1 MDPRLLKYYN
11 SELHYIREMGGEFAK
26 RYPKIAGRLGLD
38 SLECSDPYVERL
50 LEGFG
55 FLAARIQFKLDA
67 EFPTFTQHLLEM
79 VYPHYLAPTPS
90 MAVVQFQPDLTEG
103 SLAEGFK
110 VPRQSA
116 LRSLLGKGEQTPCE
130 FRTSHDVTL
139 WPLEITEAEYITS
152 TLALPRINDPHLP
165 APKAA
170 FRLRLQTTAGLTFDQ
185 LSLEEISIYLRGSD
199 ELPMQV
205 YEQIL
210 ANSVA
215 MVVQSTSTSA
225 ANSGDA
231 PWQHVIDRSHIRRVG
246 FDESEAMLPYGARS
260 FSGYRLLHEYFA
272 FPGSF
277 LFVGLTGLGDAVR
290 RCTGNELE
298 IFILLD
304 RSNPLLEHK
313 IDASAFAL
321 YCSTAINLFPKR
333 ADRIHLNT
341 KENEYHVVPDL
352 TRPMDFEVYQV
363 TGAVGHGTGENR
375 QQTFLPFYATDET
388 NLRNESSAYYTVRRE
403 ARLLSTRQQR
413 FGSRSNYVGSEVFVS
428 LVDAGEAPYSTE
440 LRQLAVT
447 TLCTNRDLPLQM
459 PVGAGKTD
467 FTLESGAPVN
477 SIRCIVGPSKPKPSY
492 AEGDTAWRLISHLS
506 LNYLSIV
513 DSDEQ
518 KGAAALR
525 ELLMLYG
532 YITEAHIEKQ
542 IEGILSVAA
551 VPITRRMPIAG
562 PITFGRGLEVTVTM
576 DEAAFEGTGC
586 FLLGAI
592 LEDFF
597 AKYVSINSF
606 TETVIRTERR
616 GEIMRWPVRVGR
628 RQIL

>member
-1 MDPRLLKYYN
+1 MDPRLLEYYN
-11 SELHYIREMGGEFAK
+11 SELHYIREMGSDFAK

-38 SLECSDPYVERL
+38 EFECTDPYVERL

-55 FLAARIQFKLDA
+55 FLAARIQYKLDA

-103 SLAEGFK
+103 ALAEGFP

-116 LRSLLGKGEQTPCE
+116 LRSLPGKGEQTPCE

-139 WPLEITEAEYITS
+139 WPLEVAEAEYITN
-152 TLALPRINDPHLP
+152 TIALPKINEPHLP

-170 FRLRLQTTAGLTFDQ
+170 FRLRLRTTAGLTFDK
-185 LSLEEISIYLRGSD
+185 LSLEDLPVYLRGSD
-199 ELPMQV
+199 ELPMQI

-210 ANSVA
+210 GNSVA
-215 MVVQSTSTSA
+215 MVVRSISGSA
-225 ANSGDA
+225 S
-231 PWQHVIDRSHIRRVG
+231 WQHVIDRSNIRRVG
-246 FDESEAMLPYGARS
+246 FDENEAMLPCGAQS

-272 FPGSF
+272 FPSGY
-277 LFVGLTGLGDAVR
+277 LFVDLTGLGEAMR
-290 RCTGNELE
+290 SCTDSELE

-304 RSNPLLEHK
+304 RINPVLEHK

-321 YCSTAINLFPKR
+321 FCSTAINLFPKR

-341 KENEYHVVPDL
+341 KEHEYHVVPDL

-363 TGAVGHGTGENR
+363 TGVVGHGTGENR
-375 QQTFLPFYATDET
+375 EQAFLPFYSSDET
-388 NLRNESSAYYTVRRE
+388 SLRTGNSAYYTARRE
-403 ARLLSTRQQR
+403 ARLLSIRQQR
-413 FGSRSNYVGSEVFVS
+413 YGPRSNYVGSEVFVS

-447 TLCTNRDLPLQM
+447 TLCTNRDLPLHM
-459 PVGAGKTD
+459 PVGLDKTD
-467 FTLESGAPVN
+467 FTLESGAPVD
-477 SIRCIVGPSKPKPSY
+477 SVRCLVGPSKPKRSY

-513 DSDEQ
+513 DSDDQ
-518 KGAAALR
+518 KGATALR
-525 ELLMLYG
+525 ELLTLYG

-551 VPITRRMPIAG
+551 VPITRRMPITG

-576 DEAAFEGTGC
+576 DEDAFVGTGC

-606 TETVIRTERR
+606 TETVIKTERR
-616 GEIMRWPVRVGR
+616 GEIMRWPVRIGR
-628 RQIL
+628 RQML